1 MILYFSG
8 TGNSKYVA
16 QRITDALGDEIVNL
30 TFENGAAW
38 REAGVVRHDL
48 RQRDR
53 QCRQV

>member
-53 QCRQV
+53 QCRQI